1 MHGRRAI
8 EADWRNVE
16 DVEEAAKRI
25 LEESTHLAVKCP
37 KASGSS
43 ARRTAVSSRR
53 TAGLQRQVQR
63 AVRGGARLN
72 WRSDHVTG
80 NGTTL
85 AIS

>member
-53 TAGLQRQVQR
+53 TPASSGKFSVLSEGR
-63 AVRGGARLN
+63 ARLN

-80 NGTTL
+80 NETTL